1 MGLKEGAKGTVS
13 EETRGKAENTKEE
26 AKQAGKEGAAAAQH
40 AAGDVKEGAGK
51 AAEEIKV
58 SPRAHVCPASSCFL
72 AFIGSS
78 RALALRIERWRCGA
92 EGGRQEHCLRGDTR
106 QG

>member
-26 AKQAGKEGAAAAQH
+26 AKQAGKEGAAAAEH
-40 AAGDVKEGAGK
+40 AAGDVKEGAAT

-58 SPRAHVCPASSCFL
+58 RPSEGASVSRYLRASVALLYTSRVL
-72 AFIGSS
+72 A
-78 RALALRIERWRCGA
+78 
-92 EGGRQEHCLRGDTR
+92 H
-106 QG
+106 